1 MRKGPSEH
9 AKEFSIGKQKVG
21 NDGNVWKIIRT

>member
-21 NDGNVWKIIRT
+21 NDGNIWNIIRT